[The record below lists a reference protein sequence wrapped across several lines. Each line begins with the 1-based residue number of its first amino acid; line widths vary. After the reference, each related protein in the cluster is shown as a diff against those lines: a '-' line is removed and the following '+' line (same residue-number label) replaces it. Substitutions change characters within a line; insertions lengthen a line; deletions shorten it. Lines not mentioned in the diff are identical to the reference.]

1 MEIKPS
7 LNSLKWNEIVYL
19 QTEWVLFSL
28 VIWSHLS
35 RKPANEGFA
44 QCVEIRMAM
53 LLNVSSAFII
63 IFY

>member
-1 MEIKPS
+1 MEIKTRLS
-7 LNSLKWNEIVYL
+7 SLKWNEIVYL

-35 RKPANEGFA
+35 RKPANEGFG
-44 QCVEIRMAM
+44 QCVEIIMV

>member
-1 MEIKPS
+1 MEIKTRLS
-7 LNSLKWNEIVYL
+7 SLKWNEIVYL

-35 RKPANEGFA
+35 RKPANEGFG
-44 QCVEIRMAM
+44 QCVEIRMV